1 MVSASRFTFSGE
13 VEVEVEVKG
22 FLEKNAPTV
31 TTGWSKISK
40 DIGEAFPRVNQDS
53 LAVRFWSDYLAIDV

>member
-13 VEVEVEVKG
+13 VEVEVKG
-22 FLEKNAPTV
+22 FLEKNALTL
-31 TTGWSKISK
+31 TTSGWSKISK

-53 LAVRFWSDYLAIDV
+53 LAVRFWSDYLAIDE